1 MVKVSEVAAEK
12 LKEILKKKKNSNN
25 QMLRIAFGGFG
36 WGGPRLEL
44 TLDELKNPEDVVVES
59 QGITIVYDS
68 DLEDYVHNSV
78 VDYAN
83 SWFERGFVIRGART
97 SSC

>member
-1 MVKVSEVAAEK
+1 MVA
-12 LKEILKKKKNSNN
+12 
-25 QMLRIAFGGFG
+25 
-36 WGGPRLEL
+36 
-44 TLDELKNPEDVVVES
+44 ES

-68 DLEDYVHNSV
+68 ELEGYVRNSV

-83 SWFERGFVIRGART
+83 SWFERGFVIRGSQL

>member
-1 MVKVSEVAAEK
+1 MVKVSEIAAVK
-12 LKEILKKKKNSNN
+12 LKEIIEKKKNSDN
-25 QMLRIAFGGFG
+25 QMLRIVFGGFG

-44 TLDELKNPEDVVVES
+44 TLDELKKPNDVVVES
-59 QGITIVYDS
+59 QGITVVYDS
-68 DLEDYVHNSV
+68 NLEDHVRNSV

-83 SWFERGFVIRGART
+83 SWFERGFVIRGARS

>member
-1 MVKVSEVAAEK
+1 MNQNDTLIESQEIKVVY
-12 LKEILKKKKNSNN
+12 NSN
-25 QMLRIAFGGFG
+25 
-36 WGGPRLEL
+36 LE
-44 TLDELKNPEDVVVES
+44 EQVN
-59 QGITIVYDS
+59 
-68 DLEDYVHNSV
+68 NCV